1 MRILKKGNNNTKSL
15 AYTSLVLPIFEY
27 GAACWDPYRE
37 GQINALDRVQKKGTK
52 FAKYTNDPLWET
64 LAHLRKVAR
73 IWFLLKAYCGERAWK
88 AIGAMLQ
95 RPCYLSRD
103 DHDRKIRARKQITD
117 AGKYSFVNRTIIL
130 WNQLPAVVLTTFPCR
145 SHIFKKRVR
154 KVNINEMM

>member
-1 MRILKKGNNNTKSL
+1 M
-15 AYTSLVLPIFEY
+15 LPIFEY